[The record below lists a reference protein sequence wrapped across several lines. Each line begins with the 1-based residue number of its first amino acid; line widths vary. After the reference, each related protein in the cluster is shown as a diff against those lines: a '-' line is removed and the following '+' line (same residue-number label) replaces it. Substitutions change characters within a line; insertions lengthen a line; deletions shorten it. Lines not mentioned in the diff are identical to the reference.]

1 MKEDGIRFSEAAR
14 LLLGHHKK
22 AAAGIVLVCTAIAF
36 AAAMLWP
43 PTYESK
49 TTVQTRMT
57 GSTMASADAS
67 SSAAAQAAASIGLSM
82 ANPTTMTYV
91 EMMKSDTVLQ
101 PIIDGLDW
109 PEKDKEFLTPELF
122 ARKYLKVESVKQTNL
137 IRVYAQGRTPEEA
150 QSIAQQVVDNFLTMM
165 TTMNKETQNLLV
177 KFLQERVETS
187 KQEAGDASEKLAAY
201 QKEHKLTSPDDQAKA
216 IVEQM
221 SKYDEAIGKMEVQQQ
236 AAQAGYDSAS
246 AALNAQRE
254 GSEDYQISDNATVQ
268 EIRSQIVKK
277 EVERA
282 DLLSKYTERHPAV
295 QAVDQQIN
303 ELHQRLTREV
313 NDTVASNAA
322 SLNPAQMKLLQSQAE
337 AQADAATAQASAQ
350 ALRAQRDALVKSQQ
364 DFPDEM
370 VEFLQ
375 LKEDAKI
382 KYEVYTNL
390 VKQCEQSR
398 IQQAMDS
405 MDIQVVDPPSMPFAE
420 KPVWPR
426 RKLMTGV
433 GFLVGCVLAF
443 GYGLVLSGRQR
454 RRP

>member
-49 TTVQTRMT
+49 TTVQTRMS

-177 KFLQERVETS
+177 KFLQERVENA

-201 QKEHKLTSPDDQAKA
+201 QKEHQLMSPDDQAKA
-216 IVEQM
+216 VVEQM

-246 AALNAQRE
+246 AALGAQRE
-254 GSEDYQISDNATVQ
+254 GSQAYEISDNATVQ

-337 AQADAATAQASAQ
+337 AQADAATAQASEK
-350 ALRAQRDALVKSQQ
+350 ALRAQRDALVKDQQ
-364 DFPDEM
+364 NFPDEM

-375 LKEDAKI
+375 LKEDAEI
-382 KYEVYTNL
+382 KHEVYTNL